1 LIEERLVSLLETCRR
16 PQLLLQIQAHVVVHG
31 LHHNPFLAPRVVAAA
46 FRCGNPK
53 LARQTF
59 DQIFQPKT
67 VLHNVM
73 FKGYNGAGLHR
84 DTMALFRRMRRRDV
98 RPNRYT
104 FPLVIK
110 SCTAVRATEEG
121 EQAHGLAIKSGFE
134 GNDFAVPALIDMYS
148 SVGAIGWARK
158 VFSSMPAKNVVA
170 WTAIVAAYVSNG
182 DLGSARSLFDQST
195 DRDVVLWN
203 TIISG
208 YTRRGDMAAATEL
221 FASMPDRDA
230 IVWNNILL
238 GYADAGD
245 LDTCERIF
253 KEMPERN
260 VFSWNGLIGGY
271 AHHAQYHKVLEV
283 FDRILRAHDVKPN
296 EATLA
301 TVLSACSKLG
311 ALHRGRRIHVY
322 AKANGLNTSVCV
334 SNGLIDMYAKCG
346 CIDDAVDVFDAM
358 QRKDLVTWN
367 SMIAGLAMH
376 GRGADALQLFHQMKR
391 VGERPDGITFVGAL
405 SACVHIGL
413 VDDGLM
419 HFWSM
424 SEDYKLVPWMEHY
437 GCMVDLLSR
446 AGLLTEAVEFIRR
459 MPVEPDCVI
468 WNALLG
474 ACQVHRDVAVA
485 ELAMDRLARLA
496 PGDAANYVVLSNIYG
511 AAGRWKDVARMKR
524 IAREQ
529 STEKTPGGS
538 SIEVDS
544 EVVEFLSSDTRHSQT
559 WKIYWVLE
567 GLTELSKLHGFGLE
581 TELDELGQEY
591 E

>member
-1 LIEERLVSLLETCRR
+1 
-16 PQLLLQIQAHVVVHG
+16 
-31 LHHNPFLAPRVVAAA
+31 
-46 FRCGNPK
+46 
-53 LARQTF
+53 
-59 DQIFQPKT
+59 
-67 VLHNVM
+67 
-73 FKGYNGAGLHR
+73 
-84 DTMALFRRMRRRDV
+84 MRRRDV

-148 SVGAIGWARK
+148 SVGAIGSARK

-170 WTAIVAAYVSNG
+170 WTAIVAAYLSNG
-182 DLGSARSLFDQST
+182 DLGSARSLFDQTT

-208 YTRRGDMAAATEL
+208 YTRRGD
-221 FASMPDRDA
+221 
-230 IVWNNILL
+230 
-238 GYADAGD
+238 
-245 LDTCERIF
+245 
-253 KEMPERN
+253 
-260 VFSWNGLIGGY
+260 
-271 AHHAQYHKVLEV
+271 YHKVLEA
-283 FDRILRAHDVKPN
+283 FDRILRGHDVKPN

-311 ALHRGRRIHVY
+311 ALRRGRRIHVY
-322 AKANGLNTSVCV
+322 AEANGLNTSVCV

-346 CIDDAVDVFDAM
+346 CIDDAVGVFDAM

-376 GRGADALQLFHQMKR
+376 GRGADALQLFRQMKR
-391 VGERPDGITFVGAL
+391 AGERPDGITFVGAL
-405 SACVHIGL
+405 SACAHIGL

-419 HFWSM
+419 HFRSM
-424 SEDYKLVPWMEHY
+424 SEDYKLIPWVEHY
-437 GCMVDLLSR
+437 GCVVDLLSR
-446 AGLLTEAVEFIRR
+446 AGLLAEAVEFIWR
-459 MPVEPDCVI
+459 MPMEPDCVI
-468 WNALLG
+468 WSALLG

-485 ELAMDRLARLA
+485 ELAMDRLGRLA

-544 EVVEFLSSDTRHSQT
+544 EVVEFLSSDTRHRQT

-567 GLTELSKLHGFGLE
+567 GLTELSKL
-581 TELDELGQEY
+581 DELGKQY
-591 E
+591 SILI

>member
-1 LIEERLVSLLETCRR
+1 
-16 PQLLLQIQAHVVVHG
+16 
-31 LHHNPFLAPRVVAAA
+31 
-46 FRCGNPK
+46 
-53 LARQTF
+53 
-59 DQIFQPKT
+59 
-67 VLHNVM
+67 M
-73 FKGYNGAGLHR
+73 FKGYNGAGLHG
-84 DTMALFRRMRRRDV
+84 DTVALFRRMRRRDV

-148 SVGAIGWARK
+148 SVGAIG
-158 VFSSMPAKNVVA
+158 
-170 WTAIVAAYVSNG
+170 
-182 DLGSARSLFDQST
+182 SARSLFDQTT

-208 YTRRGDMAAATEL
+208 YTRRGDMTAATEL
-221 FASMPDRDA
+221 FASMP
-230 IVWNNILL
+230 
-238 GYADAGD
+238 G
-245 LDTCERIF
+245 
-253 KEMPERN
+253 
-260 VFSWNGLIGGY
+260 
-271 AHHAQYHKVLEV
+271 
-283 FDRILRAHDVKPN
+283 HDVKPN

-311 ALHRGRRIHVY
+311 ALRRGRRIHVY
-322 AKANGLNTSVCV
+322 AEANGLNTSVCV

-346 CIDDAVDVFDAM
+346 CIDDAVGVFDAM

-376 GRGADALQLFHQMKR
+376 GRGADALQLFRQMKR
-391 VGERPDGITFVGAL
+391 AGERPDGITFVGAL
-405 SACVHIGL
+405 SACAHIGL

-419 HFWSM
+419 HFRSM
-424 SEDYKLVPWMEHY
+424 SEDYKLIPWVEHY
-437 GCMVDLLSR
+437 GCVVDLLSR
-446 AGLLTEAVEFIRR
+446 AGLLAEAVEFIWR
-459 MPVEPDCVI
+459 MPMEPDCVI
-468 WNALLG
+468 WSALLG

-485 ELAMDRLARLA
+485 ELAMDRLGRLA

-544 EVVEFLSSDTRHSQT
+544 EVVEFLSSDTRHRQT

-567 GLTELSKLHGFGLE
+567 GLTELSKL
-581 TELDELGQEY
+581 DELGKQY
-591 E
+591 SILI

>member
-1 LIEERLVSLLETCRR
+1 
-16 PQLLLQIQAHVVVHG
+16 
-31 LHHNPFLAPRVVAAA
+31 
-46 FRCGNPK
+46 
-53 LARQTF
+53 
-59 DQIFQPKT
+59 
-67 VLHNVM
+67 M
-73 FKGYNGAGLHR
+73 FKGYNGAGLHG
-84 DTMALFRRMRRRDV
+84 DTVALFRRMRRRDV

-148 SVGAIGWARK
+148 S
-158 VFSSMPAKNVVA
+158 
-170 WTAIVAAYVSNG
+170 NG
-182 DLGSARSLFDQST
+182 DLGSARSLFDQTT

-208 YTRRGDMAAATEL
+208 YTRRGDMTAATEL

-245 LDTCERIF
+245 LDACERIF
-253 KEMPERN
+253 EEMP
-260 VFSWNGLIGGY
+260 G
-271 AHHAQYHKVLEV
+271 
-283 FDRILRAHDVKPN
+283 HDVKPN

-311 ALHRGRRIHVY
+311 ALRRGRRIHVY
-322 AKANGLNTSVCV
+322 AEANGLNTSVCV

-346 CIDDAVDVFDAM
+346 CIDDAVGVFDAM

-376 GRGADALQLFHQMKR
+376 GRGADALQLFRQMKR
-391 VGERPDGITFVGAL
+391 AGERPDGITFVGAL
-405 SACVHIGL
+405 SACAHIGL

-419 HFWSM
+419 HFRSM
-424 SEDYKLVPWMEHY
+424 SEDYKLIPWVEHY
-437 GCMVDLLSR
+437 GCVVDLLSR
-446 AGLLTEAVEFIRR
+446 AGLLAEAVEFIWR
-459 MPVEPDCVI
+459 MPMEPDCVI
-468 WNALLG
+468 WSALLG

-485 ELAMDRLARLA
+485 ELAMDRLGRLA

-544 EVVEFLSSDTRHSQT
+544 EVVEFLSSDTRHRQT

-567 GLTELSKLHGFGLE
+567 GLTELSKL
-581 TELDELGQEY
+581 DELGKQY
-591 E
+591 SILI

>member
-1 LIEERLVSLLETCRR
+1 
-16 PQLLLQIQAHVVVHG
+16 
-31 LHHNPFLAPRVVAAA
+31 
-46 FRCGNPK
+46 
-53 LARQTF
+53 
-59 DQIFQPKT
+59 
-67 VLHNVM
+67 M
-73 FKGYNGAGLHR
+73 FKGYNGAGLHG
-84 DTMALFRRMRRRDV
+84 DTVALFRRMRRRDV

-148 SVGAIGWARK
+148 SVGAIGSARK

-170 WTAIVAAYVSNG
+170 WTAIVAAYLSNG
-182 DLGSARSLFDQST
+182 DLGSARSLFDQTT
-195 DRDVVLWN
+195 DRD
-203 TIISG
+203 G
-208 YTRRGDMAAATEL
+208 
-221 FASMPDRDA
+221 
-230 IVWNNILL
+230 
-238 GYADAGD
+238 
-245 LDTCERIF
+245 
-253 KEMPERN
+253 
-260 VFSWNGLIGGY
+260 
-271 AHHAQYHKVLEV
+271 
-283 FDRILRAHDVKPN
+283 HDVKPN

-311 ALHRGRRIHVY
+311 ALRRGRRIHVY
-322 AKANGLNTSVCV
+322 AEANGLNTSVCV

-346 CIDDAVDVFDAM
+346 CIDDAVGVFDAM

-376 GRGADALQLFHQMKR
+376 GRGADALQLFRQMKR
-391 VGERPDGITFVGAL
+391 AGERPDGITFVGAL
-405 SACVHIGL
+405 SACAHIGL

-419 HFWSM
+419 HFRSM
-424 SEDYKLVPWMEHY
+424 SEDYKLIPWVEHY
-437 GCMVDLLSR
+437 GCVVDLLSR
-446 AGLLTEAVEFIRR
+446 AGLLAEAVEFIWR
-459 MPVEPDCVI
+459 MPMEPDCVI
-468 WNALLG
+468 WSALLG

-485 ELAMDRLARLA
+485 ELAMDRLGRLA

-544 EVVEFLSSDTRHSQT
+544 EVVEFLSSDTRHRQT

-567 GLTELSKLHGFGLE
+567 GLTELSKL
-581 TELDELGQEY
+581 DELGKQY
-591 E
+591 SILI